1 MELRALDQFL
11 TVAEHGS
18 FTAAAVALNLSQ
30 PAVTKSIRRLE
41 DEVGARL
48 FERLPRGVALTTY
61 GRSLARHARL
71 IGNQLRQADAELEAL
86 KGGSSGQIRVGAGP
100 SWMSQLLPKAIG
112 RLLARAP
119 GVRIQVMEG
128 FDDSLK
134 EALRQGDLDL
144 VVVALQE
151 GPDEAGLVTRPL
163 VDDTLMVV
171 ARAAHPLRDRPNLT
185 LAELRNWPWILT
197 GPHTLAR
204 QRLQRVF
211 QRDGLRPPEPVVET
225 DSVEFKFAFLRQT
238 DHLSFHTRRHLV
250 ESLAEEVRPL
260 EVPGGDYERTAGL
273 ILREG
278 TELGPAARA
287 LLVEIERV
295 CDEQNLAD
303 QAAATGSPM
312 T

>member
-1 MELRALDQFL
+1 MELRSLEQFL

-18 FTAAAVALNLSQ
+18 FTAAAAALNLSQ

-41 DEVGARL
+41 DEIGAPL

-71 IGNQLRQADAELEAL
+71 IGNQLRQADAELMAL
-86 KGGSSGQIRVGAGP
+86 RGGSSGQIRIGAGP
-100 SWMSQLLPKAIG
+100 SWMSHLLPKAMA

-119 GVRIQVMEG
+119 DLRIQVMEG

-151 GPDEAGLVTRPL
+151 GPDEPGLTTRPL
-163 VDDTLMVV
+163 IDDTLTVV
-171 ARAAHPLRDRPNLT
+171 ARVGHPLRARNRLS

-211 QRDGLRPPEPVVET
+211 QRDSLRPPEPVVET
-225 DSVEFKFAFLRQT
+225 DSLEFKFAFLRQT
-238 DHLSFHTRRHLV
+238 DHLSFHTKRHL
-250 ESLAEEVRPL
+250 EEPVAHGVTPL
-260 EVPGGDYERTAGL
+260 DVAGGDYERTAGL

-278 TELGPAARA
+278 AEPGPAARA
-287 LLVEIERV
+287 LLVEIDRV
-295 CDEQNLAD
+295 CEEQNQAD

>member
-11 TVAEHGS
+11 VVAELGS
-18 FTAAAVALNLSQ
+18 FTAAAASLNLSQ
-30 PAVTKSIRRLE
+30 PAVTKTIRRLE
-41 DEVGARL
+41 AEVGAPL

-86 KGGSSGQIRVGAGP
+86 KGGRSGQIRVGAGP
-100 SWMSQLLPKAIG
+100 SWMSQLLPRAVA
-112 RLLARAP
+112 RLLVRSP
-119 GVRIQVMEG
+119 DVRIQVMEG

-151 GPDEAGLVTRPL
+151 GPDELGLTTRPL

-171 ARAAHPLRDRPNLT
+171 ARGDHPLRARKHLS
-185 LAELRNWPWILT
+185 LAELRDWPWILT

-211 QRDGLRPPEPVVET
+211 QRQGLRPPEPAVET
-225 DSVEFKFAFLRQT
+225 DSIEFKFAFLRQS
-238 DHLSFHTRRHLV
+238 DHLSFHARRHLDEPV
-250 ESLAEEVRPL
+250 AHGVAALRVADGS
-260 EVPGGDYERTAGL
+260 YERIAGL

-278 TELGPAARA
+278 AELGPAARA
-287 LLVEIERV
+287 LLLEIDRV
-295 CDEQNLAD
+295 CEEQNLE
-303 QAAATGSPM
+303 QIPV
-312 T
+312 